1 MTKKLICVISAVV
14 LAMVTAAPTALLAG
28 NNIPTTAISKV
39 LDYKNG
45 LQLTES
51 QIKKLTIIDRTIV
64 DKMIQIR
71 GQAQIRKMEID
82 EFTSNWSSMHGT
94 AVNHII
100 KEYYQ
105 YLAKLKELELEAIL
119 KTKAVLTRE
128 QLKKFVQLA
137 SIEVMIIKL
146 ETELASTY

>member
-14 LAMVTAAPTALLAG
+14 LVMVTAAPTALFAG

-82 EFTSNWSSMHGT
+82 EFTSNWTSMHGT

-105 YLAKLKELELEAIL
+105 FLAKLKELELEAIM

-146 ETELASTY
+146 EAELTSTY

>member
-1 MTKKLICVISAVV
+1 MTKKLICVISAAV
-14 LAMVTAAPTALLAG
+14 LVMVTAAPTALFAG
-28 NNIPTTAISKV
+28 NNIPATAISKV
-39 LDYKNG
+39 LDYKYG

-71 GQAQIRKMEID
+71 GKAQIRKMEID
-82 EFTSNWSSMHGT
+82 EFTSNWTSIHGT

-105 YLAKLKELELEAIL
+105 FLAKLKELELEAIM

-128 QLKKFVQLA
+128 QIKKFVQLA

>member
-1 MTKKLICVISAVV
+1 MTRKLICVISAVV
-14 LAMVTAAPTALLAG
+14 LALVTAAPVTLHAG

-39 LDYKNG
+39 LNYKNG

-64 DKMIQIR
+64 DKMIQTK

-82 EFTSNWSSMHGT
+82 KFTSNWTNMHGT
-94 AVNHII
+94 AVNHTI

-105 YLAKLKELELEAIL
+105 YLAKLKELELEAIM
-119 KTKAVLTRE
+119 KTKAILTRV
-128 QLKKFVQLA
+128 QLKKFVELA
-137 SIEVMIIKL
+137 SIEAMIIKL
-146 ETELASTY
+146 ESELASTY